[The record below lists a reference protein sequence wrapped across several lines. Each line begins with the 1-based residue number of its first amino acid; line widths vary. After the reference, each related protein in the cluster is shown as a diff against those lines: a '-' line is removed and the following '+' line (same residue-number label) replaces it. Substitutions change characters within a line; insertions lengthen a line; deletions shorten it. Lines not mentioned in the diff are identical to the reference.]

1 VKDAGRLRKN
11 KMQNCGKD
19 SENRLFKLLIIAG
32 IVYFIYKK
40 LKSLTLQGGWSSH
53 KVSGQENPPID
64 DVMIQDPVCKTWFSK
79 RDAVHLHIDGQD
91 FYFCSTQCRDS
102 FLKK

>member
-1 VKDAGRLRKN
+1 MA
-11 KMQNCGKD
+11 
-19 SENRLFKLLIIAG
+19 
-32 IVYFIYKK
+32 
-40 LKSLTLQGGWSSH
+40 LQDGQSSH
-53 KVSGQENPPID
+53 KVSGREAPSAD